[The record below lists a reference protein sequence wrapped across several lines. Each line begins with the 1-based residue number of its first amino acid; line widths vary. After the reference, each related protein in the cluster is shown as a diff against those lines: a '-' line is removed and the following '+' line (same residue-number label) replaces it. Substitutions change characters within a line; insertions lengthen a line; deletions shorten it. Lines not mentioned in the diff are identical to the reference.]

1 MAKKYFILLMAFLFG
16 TFLSACGAE
25 KEPENVW
32 RGIGP
37 GADLTA
43 VTERTEYYD
52 LTVETEE
59 LLDLGL
65 WEQNPELYS
74 VSLIHEGEI
83 IYQPLGTQFLAG
95 EPVQIWSEM
104 TRDGADIYL
113 YREDGSRELL
123 LQGIS
128 VNYASVD
135 SKFKCYLD
143 REGNCFFYRTDF
155 LMIDGRDQYVGLI
168 VKMLPTGDILYE
180 NSLEP
185 GFMINDICQM
195 EDGRIYLLL
204 YNDTMNEQVLEELD
218 AETGRL
224 LSESGLR
231 LSFGAVRLGTENG
244 SPAVAG
250 YGIGGGSG
258 GIAAVDMEAQSTSG
272 LLYFHGTSYGWHGDF
287 GGLPLQDF
295 RVLTDGS
302 IEFLWTDRAGLNCF
316 REVLRME
323 KVEKIPIV
331 LRAIIT
337 DDWFSEQVAL
347 FNRENDKYH
356 VILENCGYGN
366 DLEDFRRLTSVQVGA
381 GKGPDILCG
390 QDLLQGYLEGML
402 EKGALEVLNPYLEAS
417 GIREEDYFPL
427 AFSAWRQ
434 GDQIYGVTPKIEAYY
449 EEVDAELLGS
459 SETPDIE
466 GLADALLAWEEG
478 GVYRRWMDSAGL
490 LNTFLQGT
498 ENLWGMV
505 DWENGSCDFDT
516 PLFRKL
522 LEAADRYGDDGR
534 KEMEPEIVNKIN
546 LISFF
551 SFNGSVERKA
561 RGSVPSGVLFDDGC
575 YGVSVPQ
582 YTMAVNAASAHK
594 EGAWEFISFLLGDQV
609 QGVQKMYLP
618 PVKKESF
625 DQWLEWFVPYMSE
638 ERTEAGHTM
647 RPAYYGEN
655 TSEERRKEY
664 KKALEEIRP
673 LPMGTSLIL
682 TIIGEEAAY
691 YFDDSKSADEVISM
705 INNRVQLYLNER

>member
-1 MAKKYFILLMAFLFG
+1 MVKRFLILVMAFLSGAFF
-16 TFLSACGAE
+16 TACGEE
-25 KEPENVW
+25 KAPENAW

-43 VTERTEYYD
+43 VTERTEYFD

-59 LLDLGL
+59 LFDLGL
-65 WEQNPELYS
+65 WEKNPELYS
-74 VSLIHEGEI
+74 VSLIREGEI

-95 EPVQIWSEM
+95 EPVQIWSEI
-104 TRDGADIYL
+104 TKDGADIYL
-113 YREDGSRELL
+113 YREDGSRESL

-128 VNYASVD
+128 VDYASVD

-143 REGNCFFYRTDF
+143 GEGSCFFYRTDF

-168 VKMLPTGDILYE
+168 VKMLPTGEILYE

-204 YNDTMNEQVLEELD
+204 YNDKKNEQVLEELD
-218 AETGRL
+218 SKTGRMI
-224 LSESGLR
+224 SESR
-231 LSFGAVRLGTENG
+231 LQLFFGAVRLGTENG

-250 YGIGGGSG
+250 YGIGGSSG
-258 GIAAVDMEAQSTSG
+258 GIAAVDMDAQSTSG
-272 LLYFHGTSYGWHGDF
+272 LLYLHGTSYGWHGDF
-287 GGLPLQDF
+287 SSLPLQDF
-295 RVLTDGS
+295 QVLADGS
-302 IEFLWTDRAGLNCF
+302 IEFLWTDGAGLNCF

-337 DDWFSEQVAL
+337 DDWLSEQVAL
-347 FNRENDKYH
+347 FNRGNDKYH

-366 DLEDFRRLTSVQVGA
+366 DLEDFRRLTSVQAGA

-390 QDLLQGYLEGML
+390 QNLLQGYLEGML
-402 EKGALEVLNPYLEAS
+402 GKGALEVLNPYLEAS

-427 AFSAWRQ
+427 TFSAWRQ
-434 GDQIYGVTPKIEAYY
+434 GDKIYGVTPKMEIYY
-449 EEVDAELLGS
+449 EEMDAELLGN

-466 GLADALLAWEEG
+466 GLADALLAWEGG
-478 GVYRRWMDSAGL
+478 GVYRRSLDSVQL
-490 LNTFLQGT
+490 LNTLLQGS

-505 DWENGSCDFDT
+505 DWERGSCDFDT

-522 LEAADRYGDDGR
+522 LETAGKYGDDGR
-534 KEMEPEIVNKIN
+534 KEMQPEIVNKIN
-546 LISFF
+546 LKNFF
-551 SFNGSVERKA
+551 GFNGSDERKA
-561 RGSVPSGVLFDDGC
+561 KGSVPTGVLFDDGC

-582 YTMAVNAASAHK
+582 YTMAVNAASANK

-609 QGVQKMYLP
+609 QGAQKMYLP

-625 DQWLEWFVPYMSE
+625 DQWAEWFISYMSE
-638 ERTEAGHTM
+638 ERKEAGHTYK
-647 RPAYYGEN
+647 PAYYGEN
-655 TSEERRKEY
+655 TSEKKRKEY
-664 KKALEEIRP
+664 KKVLEDVRP
-673 LPMGTSLIL
+673 LPMRTSLIL
-682 TIIGEEAAY
+682 TIVSEESEY
-691 YFDDSKSADEVISM
+691 YFNGSKSADDVISM
-705 INNRVQLYLNER
+705 INNRVQLYLSER